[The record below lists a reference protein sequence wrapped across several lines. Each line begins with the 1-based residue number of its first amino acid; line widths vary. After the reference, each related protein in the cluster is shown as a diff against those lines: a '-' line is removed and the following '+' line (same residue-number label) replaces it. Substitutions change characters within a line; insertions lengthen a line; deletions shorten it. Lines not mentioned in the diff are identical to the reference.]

1 VDSVLIVILKMY
13 EDAMRGVHAHLISRT
28 QSNMTYTSELVPE
41 NKPGGEVYAVSRP
54 RFQRFVTNS
63 VIRSWLLAPK
73 QDHLV
78 CFFPGLLMLGAV
90 RTAPV
95 ESVSAPPRFH
105 DLSEHGRNDWLTGV
119 RLLETCVKTHDTQT

>member
-1 VDSVLIVILKMY
+1 MY
-13 EDAMRGVHAHLISRT
+13 EDAMRGVHTHLVSRT

-41 NKPGGEVYAVSRP
+41 NKPGGEVYAASRSHLQL
-54 RFQRFVTNS
+54 FATHL
-63 VIRSWLLAPK
+63 VIRTWLLAPK

-78 CFFPGLLMLGAV
+78 CFLPGLLMLGAV

-95 ESVSAPPRFH
+95 GGVSAPPRFH
-105 DLSEHGRNDWLTGV
+105 DLSEHGRKDWLTGV

>member
-1 VDSVLIVILKMY
+1 MTKLV
-13 EDAMRGVHAHLISRT
+13 SRT
-28 QSNMTYTSELVPE
+28 
-41 NKPGGEVYAVSRP
+41 
-54 RFQRFVTNS
+54 
-63 VIRSWLLAPK
+63 WLLAPK

-78 CFFPGLLMLGAV
+78 CFLPGLLMLGAV

-105 DLSEHGRNDWLTGV
+105 DLSELGRKDWLTGV